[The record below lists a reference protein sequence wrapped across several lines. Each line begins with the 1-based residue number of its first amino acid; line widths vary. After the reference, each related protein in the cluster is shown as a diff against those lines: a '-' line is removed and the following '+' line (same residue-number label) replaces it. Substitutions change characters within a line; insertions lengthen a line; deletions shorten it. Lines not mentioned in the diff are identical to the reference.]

1 VEGRKEAGPDGGG
14 EAAERLREDLD
25 YGCLNDLVGHLLR
38 HAFLRGQQVFA
49 DVFAGEAL
57 TPLQFMVLELVDR
70 NDDITHG
77 DVAAAMSCAPSVLT
91 TALKPLTAS
100 GTLEQVTVA
109 GDRRRVAYRLSATGR
124 ERFLKLRPMI
134 GEAEDRLLDGLE
146 ADDREALARILRRVS
161 RRNSQLRNNR

>member
-1 VEGRKEAGPDGGG
+1 MADRQAVEPDAGGD
-14 EAAERLREDLD
+14 AEGLRDDLD

-49 DVFAGEAL
+49 EVFSGKAL

-70 NDDITHG
+70 NEGITHG

-100 GTLEQVTVA
+100 GMLDQVTVA
-109 GDRRRVAYRLSATGR
+109 GDRRRVAYRLSPAGR
-124 ERFLKLRPMI
+124 DRFLNLRSLI
-134 GEAEDRLLDGLE
+134 GTAEDRLLDGLAE
-146 ADDREALARILRRVS
+146 DERAALARILRRIS
-161 RRNSQLRNNR
+161 GRNSQLRNN

>member
-1 VEGRKEAGPDGGG
+1 MEGRTDAGPDGGG
-14 EAAERLREDLD
+14 EAAGRLREDLD

-49 DVFAGEAL
+49 EVFAGEAL

-70 NDDITHG
+70 NDGITHG

-100 GTLEQVTVA
+100 GMLDQVTVA
-109 GDRRRVAYRLSATGR
+109 GDRRRVAYRLSPAGR
-124 ERFLKLRPMI
+124 LRFRQVRPLI
-134 GEAEDRLLDGLE
+134 ETAEDRLLDGLV
-146 ADDREALARILRRVS
+146 ADEKEVLARILRRVS
-161 RRNSQLRNNR
+161 GRNSQLRNNR

>member
-1 VEGRKEAGPDGGG
+1 MGERPGEDPDAGGTPGGARG
-14 EAAERLREDLD
+14 DLD

-49 DVFAGEAL
+49 EVFAGKAL

-70 NDDITHG
+70 NDGITHG

-100 GTLEQVTVA
+100 GMVEQVTVA
-109 GDRRRVAYRLSATGR
+109 GDGRKVAYRLSPAGR
-124 ERFLKLRPMI
+124 RRFRQVRPLI
-134 GEAEDRLLDGLE
+134 GTAEDRLLDGLA
-146 ADDREALARILRRVS
+146 ADEREALARILRRVS
-161 RRNSQLRNNR
+161 GRNSQLRNN